1 MIVLVVGSFLAY
13 VQIRGIPSYKTEK
26 VELKVEVTPERV
38 ARGAAIANMLCKQC
52 HLDLKTGKLSGHRL
66 EDLPPEFGVAY
77 SRNITQDLQYGIGS
91 WTDGEIAFLLRTGI
105 KRNGKY
111 APPWMVKLPR
121 MADEDIYS
129 IIAYLRSSEPEV
141 QPSQVPSR
149 ESEPSFLAK
158 FLTHVAFKPF
168 EYPRHDIKAPDIHD
182 KVAYGKYLVQDAPEC
197 FACHSADFKKMD
209 ELHPENSAGY
219 LGGGNGMPGLDGKPV
234 YTANLTFDEETGIG
248 KWSEDDFVKAV
259 REGIRPDG
267 RPLRYPMV
275 RLPELT
281 DEEVRTIYAYLQ
293 TVPKIHHAIERNFP
307 DFNAGSTDGKTLYH
321 KYGCIACH
329 GETGVGIGDLTKSK
343 VDFPA
348 DSSLKAWIQ
357 NPASIK
363 PLTKMPSFK
372 DVIQEQDYIPL
383 MAYVRE
389 LSNAVH

>member
-1 MIVLVVGSFLAY
+1 
-13 VQIRGIPSYKTEK
+13 
-26 VELKVEVTPERV
+26 
-38 ARGAAIANMLCKQC
+38 
-52 HLDLKTGKLSGHRL
+52 
-66 EDLPPEFGVAY
+66 
-77 SRNITQDLQYGIGS
+77 
-91 WTDGEIAFLLRTGI
+91 
-105 KRNGKY
+105 
-111 APPWMVKLPR
+111 
-121 MADEDIYS
+121 
-129 IIAYLRSSEPEV
+129 
-141 QPSQVPSR
+141 
-149 ESEPSFLAK
+149 
-158 FLTHVAFKPF
+158 
-168 EYPRHDIKAPDIHD
+168 
-182 KVAYGKYLVQDAPEC
+182 
-197 FACHSADFKKMD
+197 
-209 ELHPENSAGY
+209 
-219 LGGGNGMPGLDGKPV
+219 MPGLDGKPV

-357 NPASIK
+357 NPADRKS
-363 PLTKMPSFK
+363 
-372 DVIQEQDYIPL
+372 V
-383 MAYVRE
+383 V
-389 LSNAVH
+389 